1 MPDTPSAAAHKLL
14 LQQQQ
19 QREEEEELLVRLR
32 QQRALNEQ
40 LLQQAQLQTAD
51 FTASNSVVAF
61 TSTFSQDVT
70 ARVESLDAKLATGEV
85 ALFQEDNSK
94 LTYLFVQGGSAADT
108 VVQIGT
114 AEFTDGNTNALSA
127 SVTVSGSTIAVN
139 L

>member
-1 MPDTPSAAAHKLL
+1 MT
-14 LQQQQ
+14 
-19 QREEEEELLVRLR
+19 
-32 QQRALNEQ
+32 AL
-40 LLQQAQLQTAD
+40 
-51 FTASNSVVAF
+51 
-61 TSTFSQDVT
+61 
-70 ARVESLDAKLATGEV
+70 VESLDAKLATGEV